1 MSTII
6 EFIITFVLYF
16 LVCLAAIL
24 PIAIFHTRK
33 MDKLMSNYF
42 REIDEICAARLQS
55 LKEVHAQVDELAKP
69 VDETSEST
77 DETSESTDETSESFD
92 KIDKSFDK
100 IDESLDKID
109 KSLDKIDKSLDRMNE
124 SMDRTIEFK
133 RIISEYLDNKI
144 KRIEAREN
152 FCESQ
157 FWDEKNIH

>member
-16 LVCLAAIL
+16 LVALAAAL
-24 PIAIFHTRK
+24 PLAIFHTRK

-42 REIDEICAARLQS
+42 REIDESCAARLQS

-69 VDETSEST
+69 VDKTDKSADEIHESL
-77 DETSESTDETSESFD
+77 D
-92 KIDKSFDK
+92 KMDKSFDK
-100 IDESLDKID
+100 MDVR
-109 KSLDKIDKSLDRMNE
+109 LDRL
-124 SMDRTIEFK
+124 IEFK
-133 RIISEYLDNKI
+133 RLMRDYSNLKI

>member
-16 LVCLAAIL
+16 LVALAAAL

-42 REIDEICAARLQS
+42 REIDESCAARLQS

-77 DETSESTDETSESFD
+77 DEIHESADEIHESTDETHQY
-92 KIDKSFDK
+92 IDEMN
-100 IDESLDKID
+100 ESLDKMD
-109 KSLDKIDKSLDRMNE
+109 ERLDRL
-124 SMDRTIEFK
+124 IEFK
-133 RIISEYLDNKI
+133 RLMRDYSNYKI
-144 KRIEAREN
+144 KMIEAREN
-152 FCESQ
+152 FREPEFS
-157 FWDEKNIH
+157 DEKNIH

>member
-16 LVCLAAIL
+16 LVALAAAL
-24 PIAIFHTRK
+24 PLAIFHTRK
-33 MDKLMSNYF
+33 MDKLISNYF
-42 REIDEICAARLQS
+42 REIDESCAARLQN

-69 VDETSEST
+69 ADEIHKDIGEIHEDM
-77 DETSESTDETSESFD
+77 DEIHQSIDKMDESFD
-92 KIDKSFDK
+92 KMDVR
-100 IDESLDKID
+100 
-109 KSLDKIDKSLDRMNE
+109 LDRL
-124 SMDRTIEFK
+124 IEFK
-133 RIISEYLDNKI
+133 RLMRDYSNLKI

>member
-16 LVCLAAIL
+16 PVALAAAL
-24 PIAIFHTRK
+24 PLAIFHTRK
-33 MDKLMSNYF
+33 IEKLMSNYF
-42 REIDEICAARLQS
+42 REIDESCAARLQS
-55 LKEVHAQVDELAKP
+55 LKEVHAQIDELDKP

-77 DETSESTDETSESFD
+77 DEMSESMNEIHKDIGEIHEDIGEIHEDMDEIHESLD
-92 KIDKSFDK
+92 KMDKSFDEM
-100 IDESLDKID
+100 DVR
-109 KSLDKIDKSLDRMNE
+109 LDRL
-124 SMDRTIEFK
+124 IEFK
-133 RIISEYLDNKI
+133 RLMRDYSNYKI

>member
-6 EFIITFVLYF
+6 ELIITFVLYF
-16 LVCLAAIL
+16 LVALAAAL
-24 PIAIFHTRK
+24 PLAIFHTRK

-42 REIDEICAARLQS
+42 HEIDESCAARLQS

-77 DETSESTDETSESFD
+77 DEMHESFD
-92 KIDKSFDK
+92 EIHKDIGEMH
-100 IDESLDKID
+100 ESLHEIGE
-109 KSLDKIDKSLDRMNE
+109 SLDRMNE
-124 SMDRTIEFK
+124 SLDRTIEFK
-133 RIISEYLDNKI
+133 RIISKYLDNKI

>member
-6 EFIITFVLYF
+6 ELIITFVLYF
-16 LVCLAAIL
+16 LVALAAML

-33 MDKLMSNYF
+33 MDKLISNYF

-55 LKEVHAQVDELAKP
+55 LKEVHAQVDELDKSAGEIHKDIGEMHEDIGEIHEDI
-69 VDETSEST
+69 DEMH
-77 DETSESTDETSESFD
+77 ESFD
-92 KIDKSFDK
+92 EIHKDIG
-100 IDESLDKID
+100 E
-109 KSLDKIDKSLDRMNE
+109 MNE
-124 SMDRTIEFK
+124 SFDEMDVRLDRLVEFT
-133 RIISEYLDNKI
+133 RLMRDYSNYKI

>member
-6 EFIITFVLYF
+6 ELIITFVLYF
-16 LVCLAAIL
+16 LVALAAAL
-24 PIAIFHTRK
+24 PLAIFHTRK

-42 REIDEICAARLQS
+42 RKIDESCAARLQS

-69 VDETSEST
+69 ADEIHE
-77 DETSESTDETSESFD
+77 DIDKMHQSFD
-92 KIDKSFDK
+92 EIHEDIGEIHEDMGEIHESLDKMDKSFDK
-100 IDESLDKID
+100 MDVR
-109 KSLDKIDKSLDRMNE
+109 LDRL
-124 SMDRTIEFK
+124 IEFK
-133 RIISEYLDNKI
+133 RLMRDYSDYKI

>member
-16 LVCLAAIL
+16 LVCLAAML

-33 MDKLMSNYF
+33 MDKL
-42 REIDEICAARLQS
+42 IDNFFHEVNESCAARLQS

-69 VDETSEST
+69 ADETDKSA
-77 DETSESTDETSESFD
+77 DEIHESFD
-92 KIDKSFDK
+92 EIHKDIGEIHEDMDEIHESFDEIHK
-100 IDESLDKID
+100 DIGEMSE
-109 KSLDKIDKSLDRMNE
+109 SLDRMNE

>member
-6 EFIITFVLYF
+6 ELIITFIVYF
-16 LVCLAAIL
+16 LVGLAAAL
-24 PIAIFHTRK
+24 PITIFYTRK
-33 MDKLMSNYF
+33 MDKLISNYF
-42 REIDEICAARLQS
+42 REIDKICAARDESQD
-55 LKEVHAQVDELAKP
+55 EVSAQVDEIGESA
-69 VDETSEST
+69 DETSEST
-77 DETSESTDETSESFD
+77 DEMSESIGEIHEDIDEMHESFD
-92 KIDKSFDK
+92 EIHED
-100 IDESLDKID
+100 IGEIGE
-109 KSLDKIDKSLDRMNE
+109 SLDRMNE

>member
-6 EFIITFVLYF
+6 ELIITFVLYF
-16 LVCLAAIL
+16 LVALAAVL

-33 MDKLMSNYF
+33 MDKLISNYF
-42 REIDEICAARLQS
+42 HEIDESCAARLQS

-69 VDETSEST
+69 ADETSEST
-77 DETSESTDETSESFD
+77 DEIHEDIGEIHESLD
-92 KIDKSFDK
+92 KMDKSFDEM
-100 IDESLDKID
+100 DVR
-109 KSLDKIDKSLDRMNE
+109 LDRL
-124 SMDRTIEFK
+124 IEFK
-133 RIISEYLDNKI
+133 RLMRDYSNYKI

>member
-6 EFIITFVLYF
+6 ELIITFVLYF
-16 LVCLAAIL
+16 LVALAATL
-24 PIAIFHTRK
+24 PLAIFHTRK

-42 REIDEICAARLQS
+42 REIDESCAACLQS

-69 VDETSEST
+69 ADETDESL
-77 DETSESTDETSESFD
+77 D
-92 KIDKSFDK
+92 KMDKSFDK
-100 IDESLDKID
+100 MDVR
-109 KSLDKIDKSLDRMNE
+109 LDRL
-124 SMDRTIEFK
+124 IEFK
-133 RIISEYLDNKI
+133 RLMRDYSNYKI

>member
-6 EFIITFVLYF
+6 ELIITFVLYF
-16 LVCLAAIL
+16 LVALAAAL
-24 PIAIFHTRK
+24 PLAIFHTRK
-33 MDKLMSNYF
+33 MDKLISNYF
-42 REIDEICAARLQS
+42 REIDESCAARLQS

-77 DETSESTDETSESFD
+77 DKMSESMDEMHES
-92 KIDKSFDK
+92 IDEMHED
-100 IDESLDKID
+100 IGEIGESLDK
-109 KSLDKIDKSLDRMNE
+109 MNE

>member
-6 EFIITFVLYF
+6 ELIITFVLYF
-16 LVCLAAIL
+16 LVGLAAAL
-24 PIAIFHTRK
+24 PLAIFHTRK
-33 MDKLMSNYF
+33 MDKLISNYF
-42 REIDEICAARLQS
+42 RKIDESCAARLQS

-69 VDETSEST
+69 ADETDESIG
-77 DETSESTDETSESFD
+77 EIHESIDKMNESFD
-92 KIDKSFDK
+92 K
-100 IDESLDKID
+100 
-109 KSLDKIDKSLDRMNE
+109 MNE

-133 RIISEYLDNKI
+133 RLMRDYSNYKI